1 MTNTQEPI
9 KFKDVLI
16 RKEPVSLLGNFDT
29 VSYKFCFENYL
40 GTKFKYLH
48 NNKTYSSFRV
58 DDSELY
64 YFILRDSKTIRR
76 RINSLQDFLEAGKL
90 VYDGKAFWAKN
101 FDVKM
106 ADLFQSIADLKDS
119 SSADINQILFY
130 DKKFRQKQTGLYYEE
145 YRNF

>member
-48 NNKTYSSFRV
+48 NNKT
-58 DDSELY
+58 
-64 YFILRDSKTIRR
+64 
-76 RINSLQDFLEAGKL
+76 
-90 VYDGKAFWAKN
+90 
-101 FDVKM
+101 
-106 ADLFQSIADLKDS
+106 
-119 SSADINQILFY
+119 
-130 DKKFRQKQTGLYYEE
+130 
-145 YRNF
+145 